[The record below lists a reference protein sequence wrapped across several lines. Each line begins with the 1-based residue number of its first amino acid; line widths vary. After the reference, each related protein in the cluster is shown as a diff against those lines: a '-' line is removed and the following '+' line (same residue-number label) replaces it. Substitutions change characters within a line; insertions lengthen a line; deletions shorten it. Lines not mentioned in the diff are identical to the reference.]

1 MSNNVVVAQK
11 PPTPILDKIK
21 AILKEREEEIT
32 IMTRDPAQPPAPG
45 EITVQR
51 GGAGKAHLQF
61 EANHHR
67 SHDNRWR
74 AAGAW
79 RGHCRR
85 HLGPNYR
92 GFKIDSLDAARRVQ
106 TKIDSKK
113 RLAKG
118 RMSDRYAPRA
128 GDSLPESV
136 GWRAKGDI
144 APIKEAVESPA
155 TISNNALQVTPESIN
170 SEVFSLKNR
179 SGRVMLRTPF
189 KLWDGQNVGSFNAS
203 FLMNIFRPG
212 NATAGEGIAFV
223 IAPDLSLPGNS
234 HGQYLGLT
242 NSTTDGKSSNQIVA
256 VEFDTSMSS

>member
-1 MSNNVVVAQK
+1 MDEYLVDVLLDQKNNGQKSDRNFSHAAYDVA
-11 PPTPILDKIK
+11 IK
-21 AILKEREEEIT
+21 AMNERFTVKCGDMGSGRKFFYGSMERNAISWTALMSGYVSNGRLEQTLRLIVWMQQEGFKPRS
-32 IMTRDPAQPPAPG
+32 TRRRG
-45 EITVQR
+45 WRR
-51 GGAGKAHLQF
+51 GGRATGMLHAP
-61 EANHHR
+61 AIACR
-67 SHDNRWR
+67 NRWT
-74 AAGAW
+74 G
-79 RGHCRR
+79 
-85 HLGPNYR
+85 GPKVTLLR
-92 GFKIDSLDAARRVQ
+92 
-106 TKIDSKK
+106 SK
-113 RLAKG
+113 
-118 RMSDRYAPRA
+118 
-128 GDSLPESV
+128 
-136 GWRAKGDI
+136 
-144 APIKEAVESPA
+144 IKEAVESPA
-155 TISNNALQVTPESIN
+155 TISNNALRVTPESIN

>member
-1 MSNNVVVAQK
+1 MAPAINSNRSNGSDDFFEIGPCKVDQ
-11 PPTPILDKIK
+11 PS
-21 AILKEREEEIT
+21 KEFNEVDHFRENGFLERVCFW
-32 IMTRDPAQPPAPG
+32 RDIEQDG
-45 EITVQR
+45 SSR
-51 GGAGKAHLQF
+51 GGDERFQEEMDRREIWMQQEGFKP
-61 EANHHR
+61 R
-67 SHDNRWR
+67 STRRRGWRRGGRATGMLHASAIACRNRWT
-74 AAGAW
+74 G
-79 RGHCRR
+79 
-85 HLGPNYR
+85 GPKVTLLR
-92 GFKIDSLDAARRVQ
+92 
-106 TKIDSKK
+106 SK
-113 RLAKG
+113 
-118 RMSDRYAPRA
+118 
-128 GDSLPESV
+128 
-136 GWRAKGDI
+136 
-144 APIKEAVESPA
+144 IKEAVESPA

-242 NSTTDGKSSNQIVA
+242 NSTTDGKSSNQIMA